1 VIPGVP
7 QVGAVELI
15 IVLSIIL
22 LFFGAKRIPELA
34 RSLGKGT
41 REFRKGASEDAEA
54 LREQGELPEEDEK
67 GAHSEGDQAE
77 QDTSPSPPPTRASS

>member
-1 VIPGVP
+1 MPGFP

-15 IVLSIIL
+15 ILLSIVL

-41 REFRKGASEDAEA
+41 REFRKVASEEAEA
-54 LREQGELPEEDEK
+54 LRERSELPEDERN
-67 GAHSEGDQAE
+67 AHSEGDQAE
-77 QDTSPSPPPTRASS
+77 RDASPSPPRASS

>member
-1 VIPGVP
+1 VIPGFP

-15 IVLSIIL
+15 ILPSLVL

-41 REFRKGASEDAEA
+41 REFRKGATEDADA
-54 LREQGELPEEDEK
+54 LREQGELPEE
-67 GAHSEGDQAE
+67 GRRAHSDSAQAG
-77 QDTSPSPPPTRASS
+77 QKTSSQSG